1 MTPERKMMISA
12 RVPASLVTRLD
23 FVARNTEH
31 AAVKNRSTAV
41 HVALETWLTAQ
52 EDRLRELGV
61 IPKKAVREV
70 GWMPDDFHT
79 RQNPQKKAR

>member
-1 MTPERKMMISA
+1 MTFALSIPPMASERKTTMISA
-12 RVPASLVTRLD
+12 RVPATLVTRLD

-41 HVALETWLTAQ
+41 YAALETWLTAQ

-61 IPKKAVREV
+61 LPKKAR
-70 GWMPDDFHT
+70 
-79 RQNPQKKAR
+79 